1 MIGNMMTRAFE
12 KLADDAAALISFLSA
27 RIAYRDDLDP
37 QAAVVAAMM
46 IFSIAAIL
54 LMMLMISH

>member
-1 MIGNMMTRAFE
+1 MTRAFE